1 MTRLAG
7 SEEYSVP
14 SWSAS
19 KGLNGASGE
28 VQVTWMLKEKERVS
42 CCPDVN
48 NNDNIATRYG
58 CNK

>member
-28 VQVTWMLKEKERVS
+28 VQVT
-42 CCPDVN
+42 
-48 NNDNIATRYG
+48 
-58 CNK
+58 